1 MGYFP
6 SNEDFVRCLHW
17 LGRWKIWSFKF
28 FSWENKESW
37 SLQSSGRVIP
47 MQHSNKRSL
56 SSISTFIKSLKHKNP
71 TKLHKLKSIMAQVAK
86 FSQLETATVTIFTQ
100 KKTSK
105 PKSPPSIIQ
114 WLYNFSSWWLH
125 LNASHKAE
133 KKKVFLISNLLEQK
147 RFFN

>member
-6 SNEDFVRCLHW
+6 SNVDFVRCLHW
-17 LGRWKIWSFKF
+17 LGRWKIWSLKF

-100 KKTSK
+100 KNFQIE
-105 PKSPPSIIQ
+105 KSTLDYTMIVQ
-114 WLYNFSSWWLH
+114 LFVMVA
-125 LNASHKAE
+125 ASECIPQSREE
-133 KKKVFLISNLLEQK
+133 KS
-147 RFFN
+147 FFDL